1 MASTDGTFLQSGD
14 QAWWMSETSTILQS
28 QLVGEARQVPEVSS
42 AWLRAA
48 LPLCLLGMLERGE
61 SYGYALLQE
70 LGAAGLPNAKAATL
84 YPALT
89 RLEEEGAVDIR
100 WSAGEGGPGRKY
112 YSLTETGRERLAV
125 EYRAWRHFDGVVTA
139 LADGSRAADES
150 SAGSSAGIS
159 ES

>member
-1 MASTDGTFLQSGD
+1 M
-14 QAWWMSETSTILQS
+14 
-28 QLVGEARQVPEVSS
+28 PEVSS

-70 LGAAGLPNAKAATL
+70 LTAAGLVNAKAATL

-112 YSLTETGRERLAV
+112 YSLTDAGRERLVV

-139 LADGSRAADES
+139 LAGSGDQRELGEHDDAYGSREAEV
-150 SAGSSAGIS
+150 
-159 ES
+159 

>member
-1 MASTDGTFLQSGD
+1 MA
-14 QAWWMSETSTILQS
+14 
-28 QLVGEARQVPEVSS
+28 EVSS

-70 LGAAGLPNAKAATL
+70 LGAAGLTNAKAATL

-112 YSLTETGRERLAV
+112 YRLTEAGRERLVV

-139 LADGSRAADES
+139 LAGGAEGAEDIEG
-150 SAGSSAGIS
+150 S
-159 ES
+159 ESRQGLGEDDDSYGRQGAEA

>member
-1 MASTDGTFLQSGD
+1 M
-14 QAWWMSETSTILQS
+14 
-28 QLVGEARQVPEVSS
+28 PEFSS

-70 LGAAGLPNAKAATL
+70 LSAAGLANAKAATL

-112 YSLTETGRERLAV
+112 YSLTEAGRARLTV
-125 EYRAWRHFDGVVTA
+125 EYRAWRDFDGVVTA
-139 LADGSRAADES
+139 LAGGSTASPTES
-150 SAGSSAGIS
+150 S
-159 ES
+159 ESGRERGQERGQEQGEHDDSYGRQGAEA

>member
-1 MASTDGTFLQSGD
+1 MTEF
-14 QAWWMSETSTILQS
+14 
-28 QLVGEARQVPEVSS
+28 SS

-70 LGAAGLPNAKAATL
+70 LSAAGLSNAKPATL

-112 YSLTETGRERLAV
+112 YSLTEAGRTRLAV
-125 EYRAWRHFDGVVTA
+125 EYSAWRDFDGVVTA
-139 LADGSRAADES
+139 LAEGDRASTADVADTATAET
-150 SAGSSAGIS
+150 ADTADTAATAEHG
-159 ES
+159 

>member
-1 MASTDGTFLQSGD
+1 M
-14 QAWWMSETSTILQS
+14 
-28 QLVGEARQVPEVSS
+28 PEFSS

-70 LGAAGLPNAKAATL
+70 LGAAGLANAKAATL

-112 YSLTETGRERLAV
+112 YSLTESGRERLAV
-125 EYRAWRHFDGVVTA
+125 EYHAWRDFHGVVTA
-139 LADGSRAADES
+139 LAGPEDQRELGEHDDAHERQGADAAE
-150 SAGSSAGIS
+150 AGAGADA
-159 ES
+159 

>member
-1 MASTDGTFLQSGD
+1 MAD
-14 QAWWMSETSTILQS
+14 
-28 QLVGEARQVPEVSS
+28 VSS

-70 LGAAGLPNAKAATL
+70 LGAAGLANAKAATL

-112 YSLTETGRERLAV
+112 YSLTDAGRERLTV

-139 LADGSRAADES
+139 LAGGAGDTGGAALAGGTEGSTEASGKPEGPEGRPTRT
-150 SAGSSAGIS
+150 GGTR
-159 ES
+159 

>member
-1 MASTDGTFLQSGD
+1 M
-14 QAWWMSETSTILQS
+14 
-28 QLVGEARQVPEVSS
+28 PEFSS

-70 LGAAGLPNAKAATL
+70 LGAAGLANAKAATL

-112 YSLTETGRERLAV
+112 YSLTDAGRERLVV
-125 EYRAWRHFDGVVTA
+125 EYRAWRDFDGVVTA
-139 LADGSRAADES
+139 LAGDAEDSAEDSEGVKGSENRQGQGEHDDSYGRQGAEA
-150 SAGSSAGIS
+150 
-159 ES
+159 

>member
-1 MASTDGTFLQSGD
+1 M
-14 QAWWMSETSTILQS
+14 
-28 QLVGEARQVPEVSS
+28 PEVSS

-70 LGAAGLPNAKAATL
+70 LSAAGLPNAKAATL

-112 YSLTETGRERLAV
+112 YSLTDAGRERLVV
-125 EYRAWRHFDGVVTA
+125 EYRAWRDFDDVVTA
-139 LADGSRAADES
+139 LSGAGDRREHRRELGEHDGSHAEAEAREAGVREAGAD
-150 SAGSSAGIS
+150 A
-159 ES
+159 

>member
-1 MASTDGTFLQSGD
+1 M
-14 QAWWMSETSTILQS
+14 
-28 QLVGEARQVPEVSS
+28 PEVSS

-70 LGAAGLPNAKAATL
+70 LSAAGLSNAKAATL

-112 YSLTETGRERLAV
+112 YSLTDAGRERLVV
-125 EYRAWRHFDGVVTA
+125 EYHAWRDFDGVVTA
-139 LADGSRAADES
+139 LAGSDDRREHQRELGGHDGSHGEAEVRDADVRE
-150 SAGSSAGIS
+150 AEADV
-159 ES
+159 